1 MKAEN
6 LNILFNAT
14 FRWLNGCFGWIA
26 GVFILFFVGAH
37 NGNAFFT
44 IKNAVHHRS
53 NILRESSQIEVEK
66 VILLGSILK
75 FNLLPPLTVL
85 IF

>member
-1 MKAEN
+1 MQ
-6 LNILFNAT
+6 L
-14 FRWLNGCFGWIA
+14 
-26 GVFILFFVGAH
+26 FVGLMDASGGLLGYLFYFLLERDPECFVIH

-44 IKNAVHHRS
+44 IKNALHHRS

-75 FNLLPPLTVL
+75 FNLLPPPHTVL